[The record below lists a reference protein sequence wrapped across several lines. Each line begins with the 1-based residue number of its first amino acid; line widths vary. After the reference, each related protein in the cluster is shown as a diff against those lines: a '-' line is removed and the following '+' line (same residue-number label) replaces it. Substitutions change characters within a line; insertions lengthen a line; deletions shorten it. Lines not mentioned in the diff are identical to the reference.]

1 MPRRLSTVDDLVN
14 EIREQLDELNVDSVS
29 TSGRILPTVNRAQ
42 DYAFD
47 MLARRYPEPYLTHAA
62 LPLSTA
68 QEYDL
73 PEDCFEDRINRVEIV
88 TSEGS
93 NGQMT
98 TVEVRRVSYYDAWK
112 FESRSPS
119 ATPPVYTIVGR
130 KIRFPS
136 APTGTY
142 PARIWYVLEPE
153 QAVLPQGRI
162 TAYNQAGNYIIVDA
176 AGDDLSTEA
185 DTLESYVNL
194 VDGQTGVVKWT
205 GQISVIDSEQIIFR
219 TTPIRDT
226 VLNRT
231 VQGTLP
237 LSTDD
242 PTVGLDDYVCNV
254 RGTCV
259 PPSGALRN
267 FLVEFT
273 VAEIVRSLG
282 GDASTEEQ
290 MLEKFERQIDKY
302 GTARETTMRVQP
314 RSGAWGGFR
323 RRWFPTQR
331 GG

>member
-1 MPRRLSTVDDLVN
+1 MPRRLSTVDDLVS

-29 TSGRILPTVNRAQ
+29 TAGRILPTVNRAQ

-47 MLARRYPEPYLTHAA
+47 MLSRRYPDPYITHEQITLT
-62 LPLSTA
+62 TA
-68 QEYDL
+68 QEYTL
-73 PEDCFEDRINRVEIV
+73 PENCFEDRINRVEVI
-88 TSEGS
+88 TSQGS

-98 TVEVRRVSYYDAWK
+98 TVEVRRVSYYDVWK
-112 FESRSPS
+112 FESRSPTS
-119 ATPPVYTIVGR
+119 IPPVYCIVGR
-130 KIRFPS
+130 KIRFPT

-142 PARIWYVLEPE
+142 PARIWFVQEPE

-162 TAYNQAGNYIIVDA
+162 TAYNQPGNYVIVDA
-176 AGDDLSTEA
+176 VGDDLSTEA

-194 VDGQTGVVKWT
+194 VDGQTGEIKWS
-205 GQISVIDSEQIIFR
+205 GQVSVIDSEQITFR
-219 TTPIRDT
+219 ASPIRDS

-231 VQGTLP
+231 ISGTLP
-237 LSTDD
+237 TSSDD
-242 PTVGLDDYVCNV
+242 PTVGLDDYVCSV
-254 RGTCV
+254 RGTCI

-290 MLEKFERQIDKY
+290 VLQKFERQIDKY
-302 GTARETTMRVQP
+302 GAARETTMRVQP

-331 GG
+331 G